1 MWKICFGICLS
12 NTKVC
17 FLYVFIED
25 WRKTWA
31 GGENSVRWRALLI
44 FPVFTSSIFWFYLCL
59 RLKVPANR
67 KQSLGFIFLDAF
79 DRTGCFFLFACF
91 SRCYFCLIVHFG
103 KIRLNPLERW
113 YECWYVNNI
122 NNRWKCGDLM
132 MDWAEVR
139 FSFCF
144 SRKTCHDGK
153 KYSIFLYFCLDLD
166 VDSASM
172 QLPEENP
179 ENHWGFRRVR
189 GFHRRQNKEK
199 MKR

>member
-25 WRKTWA
+25 WRQTWA
-31 GGENSVRWRALLI
+31 GGEKNSVRWRALLI
-44 FPVFTSSIFWFYLCL
+44 FSSLYFEYILILFMLTTQGSCKLKTIFRFYFS
-59 RLKVPANR
+59 R
-67 KQSLGFIFLDAF
+67 SF
-79 DRTGCFFLFACF
+79 DRTSWLLFSIRLFFALF
-91 SRCYFCLIVHFG
+91 FCLIVHFG
-103 KIRLNPLERW
+103 KIRSNPLERW

-144 SRKTCHDGK
+144 SRETRCDGK
-153 KYSIFLYFCLDLD
+153 NIQFSYIFASILMLTALQCNYPKKIRKITG
-166 VDSASM
+166 A
-172 QLPEENP
+172 LP
-179 ENHWGFRRVR
+179 R
-189 GFHRRQNKEK
+189 
-199 MKR
+199 